1 LAYTPPNAHWDA
13 SLFAATEQFQGLR
26 DRQAVGLEGRFL
38 ASRAS
43 LVTVVDYDTS
53 FHALNT
59 ASVLGTLQLPARWS
73 VSFDA
78 ERRNS
83 PVLTTR
89 NALIGQTFTDLVQL
103 EQVFTPEQ
111 IYQLARDRTPITS
124 NYSFTATK
132 PLGQRF
138 QVTTIVSA
146 TQTGATP
153 ASGGVDAVP
162 ASGLL
167 LTYQGQVYG
176 SNLWRNGDFNVLTL
190 THGSTIIGTIDSVS
204 ANSRFPIGGAW
215 RLGPRF
221 TVDRLNSV
229 TDGSQNTTYIPS
241 LLLDYQRERK
251 LFQLEFGGQLGKREA
266 FLQLQNGA
274 FVQTQNTTRYYVS
287 VSYRISF
294 Q

>member
-1 LAYTPPNAHWDA
+1 
-13 SLFAATEQFQGLR
+13 
-26 DRQAVGLEGRFL
+26 
-38 ASRAS
+38 
-43 LVTVVDYDTS
+43 
-53 FHALNT
+53 
-59 ASVLGTLQLPARWS
+59 VLGTLQLPARWS

-103 EQVFTPEQ
+103 EQVFTPAQ
-111 IYQLARDRTPITS
+111 IYQLAMDRTPITS

-146 TQTGATP
+146 TETGATP
-153 ASGGVDAVP
+153 ASGGVDAVA
-162 ASGLL
+162 ASGML
-167 LTYQGQVYG
+167 LTYQEQLYG
-176 SNLWRNGDFNVLTL
+176 SNLWRNGDFNVLTF
-190 THGSTIIGTIDSVS
+190 THGNTVIGRIDSVS
-204 ANSRFPIGGAW
+204 ANSRFPVGSGAW
-215 RLGPRF
+215 RLGPRV
-221 TVDRLNSV
+221 TVDRLNSI

-241 LLLDYQRERK
+241 LLLDYQRDRK

-266 FLQLQNGA
+266 FLQLANGA

-294 Q
+294 L